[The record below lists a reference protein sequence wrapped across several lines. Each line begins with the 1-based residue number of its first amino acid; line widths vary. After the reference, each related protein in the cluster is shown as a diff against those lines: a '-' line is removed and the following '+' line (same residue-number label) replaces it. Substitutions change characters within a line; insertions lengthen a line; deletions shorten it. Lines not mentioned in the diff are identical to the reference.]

1 MKLESVLTLE
11 IGMVFDLEG
20 IGMVRMEFD
29 HACSLDRI
37 GIELLK
43 ELESLKYPVKSYPRN
58 SMDFNGFLYYQ
69 RIPMNKTKELEFNR
83 RN

>member
-1 MKLESVLTLE
+1 
-11 IGMVFDLEG
+11 MVFDLEG

-29 HACSLDRI
+29 HACNLDRI

-43 ELESLKYPVKSYPRN
+43 ELESSKYPVKSYPRN
-58 SMDFNGFLYYQ
+58 SMDFKGFLHYQ
-69 RIPMNKTKELEFNR
+69 YVNKTKELEFNR